1 MSFKTEG
8 TFDVTITDAFITDAK
23 FQPKDGERNNQG
35 VPVETY
41 YDVCIQVANVEGDSD
56 IWRGE
61 MSNRNGVGNNAQLYR
76 TDLTLKT
83 LQEIGFCVQ
92 SMTDLE
98 NQFVPANDRSISI
111 PNLVGLK
118 CTVTIERREYEDRN
132 GVKKSINFIKY
143 LNALGSGHAK
153 RLSFDDFMNRRRGA
167 APATPATPPAAPAY
181 AQGPTGPTSP
191 TGPTI
196 APPAPQQVP
205 PQQYQAPATPAVPQA
220 APAPASAYP
229 ANPAYPAYPSAPQA
243 PAAPA
248 YAQQS
253 VPPPAAPPSAPAYA
267 QSPTSPTSPTGT
279 TTANPAS
286 PACPY

>member
-41 YDVCIQVANVEGDSD
+41 YDVCIQVANAEGDSD

-61 MSNRNGVGNNAQLYR
+61 MSNRNGVGNYAQLYR
-76 TDLTLKT
+76 TDLTIKT
-83 LQEIGFCVQ
+83 LQEIGFGVQ

-111 PNLVGLK
+111 PNLIGLK
-118 CTVTIERREYEDRN
+118 CTATVERREYEDRN

-167 APATPATPPAAPAY
+167 APATPAAPPATPAY

-196 APPAPQQVP
+196 ATPAPQQYQTLV
-205 PQQYQAPATPAVPQA
+205 QTQYQVPAQPAA
-220 APAPASAYP
+220 APAPQQQFQSYP
-229 ANPAYPAYPSAPQA
+229 PPPLMAQA

-248 YAQQS
+248 YAQS
-253 VPPPAAPPSAPAYA
+253 VPAAPAAPAVPPAAPAAPA
-267 QSPTSPTSPTGT
+267 
-279 TTANPAS
+279 AS

>member
-41 YDVCIQVANVEGDSD
+41 YDVCIQVANAEGDSD

-83 LQEIGFCVQ
+83 LQEIGFGVQ

-167 APATPATPPAAPAY
+167 APATPA
-181 AQGPTGPTSP
+181 
-191 TGPTI
+191 
-196 APPAPQQVP
+196 APPAPAPVP
-205 PQQYQAPATPAVPQA
+205 APQQYQAPVQTPYQVPSQPA
-220 APAPASAYP
+220 APAPAA
-229 ANPAYPAYPSAPQA
+229 APQ
-243 PAAPA
+243 
-248 YAQQS
+248 QFQS
-253 VPPPAAPPSAPAYA
+253 YPPPPPMTDPFPSPISSGSNAPSPSNAANTLTRPAPRNR
-267 QSPTSPTSPTGT
+267 SFSS
-279 TTANPAS
+279 S
-286 PACPY
+286 I

>member
-41 YDVCIQVANVEGDSD
+41 YDVCIQVANAEGDSD

-61 MSNRNGVGNNAQLYR
+61 MSNRNGVGNYAQLYR
-76 TDLTLKT
+76 TDLTIKT
-83 LQEIGFCVQ
+83 LQEIGFGVQ

-111 PNLVGLK
+111 PNLIGLK
-118 CTVTIERREYEDRN
+118 CTATVERREYEDRN

-167 APATPATPPAAPAY
+167 APATPAQPAPAQPQYQAPAQPAASSAYPAYPSAPQQSAPAPAAPPAAPAY
-181 AQGPTGPTSP
+181 AQGPSSPSRPSGPST
-191 TGPTI
+191 
-196 APPAPQQVP
+196 
-205 PQQYQAPATPAVPQA
+205 A
-220 APAPASAYP
+220 AP
-229 ANPAYPAYPSAPQA
+229 
-243 PAAPA
+243 
-248 YAQQS
+248 
-253 VPPPAAPPSAPAYA
+253 
-267 QSPTSPTSPTGT
+267 
-279 TTANPAS
+279 S

>member
-41 YDVCIQVANVEGDSD
+41 YDVCIQVANAEGDSD

-83 LQEIGFCVQ
+83 LQEIGFGVQ

-167 APATPATPPAAPAY
+167 APATPAAPPAAPAY

-196 APPAPQQVP
+196 ANPAPQQ
-205 PQQYQAPATPAVPQA
+205 QYQTPVQTQYQVPAQPAA
-220 APAPASAYP
+220 APAPQQQFQSYP
-229 ANPAYPAYPSAPQA
+229 PPPPMAQA

-248 YAQQS
+248 YAQS
-253 VPPPAAPPSAPAYA
+253 VPAAPAAPAVPPAAPAAPA
-267 QSPTSPTSPTGT
+267 
-279 TTANPAS
+279 AS

>member
-1 MSFKTEG
+1 MPFKTEG

-41 YDVCIQVANVEGDSD
+41 YDVCIQVANAEGDSD

-83 LQEIGFCVQ
+83 LQEIGFGVQ

-167 APATPATPPAAPAY
+167 APATPA
-181 AQGPTGPTSP
+181 
-191 TGPTI
+191 
-196 APPAPQQVP
+196 APPAPAPVP
-205 PQQYQAPATPAVPQA
+205 APQQYQAPVQTPYQVPAQPAA
-220 APAPASAYP
+220 APAPQQQFQSYP
-229 ANPAYPAYPSAPQA
+229 PPPPMAQA

-248 YAQQS
+248 YAQS
-253 VPPPAAPPSAPAYA
+253 VPAAPAAPAVPPAAPAAPA
-267 QSPTSPTSPTGT
+267 
-279 TTANPAS
+279 AS